1 MYILAGLCSL
11 LSLYF
16 VTRLATGRTERR
28 SWLGWLL
35 TTTGAL
41 YTIYSSIVLVIIEN
55 LFMLL
60 VGWRRRD
67 RWSFWGRWLGWQLSV
82 AALMLPWL
90 ALALPRMRS
99 WSVVQAPAALS
110 FVLQLNAVLLSL
122 GISTDIGRYLLPSLA
137 LMVGLLG
144 GLYLLLRRE
153 NNSDAK
159 IALGEKLFL
168 LLASVLTPPL
178 LIWLLTQPR
187 SFFYTPRVEA
197 RYLLPFAPAF
207 YLLLAWAVIGWLSA
221 PRLKWIG
228 YLLSGGLLLLAGWT
242 LPQHYQPRYFQDE
255 YTTLTKLI
263 WTYAAP
269 GDLVI
274 LVSGN
279 RYPLFLT
286 YYDRRPAPAN
296 RPPVFLMPNPPGEGE
311 LNAAYV
317 AELLHELQ
325 TEHQRI
331 WLVQVERALQDPAGL
346 AAAWLSAHYE
356 RPLSYDFG
364 YNNLSLFA
372 ATAGE
377 LAVPL
382 PNLRPQHDLSAELA
396 PGVELL
402 GYDLLTSKF
411 RAGDVVRLGLY
422 LHVREAATLTV
433 TQVGQD
439 GRAVAAESVALVPQK
454 GIIRHQ
460 VTVGITPYTP
470 AQSYHFKLRGGT
482 GELLELANFEVTH
495 TAPAVKIA
503 EIPHPL
509 TASVGAEFELLGYRL
524 SGMRQREPPRA
535 RPGET
540 LNLTLYWQSQ
550 GPVERSYKIFTHL
563 VGTEYNPVT
572 KGLLWAQDDQIPLEG
587 AYPTNQ
593 WLPRI
598 PLADHYKLA
607 IPPNAP
613 PGAYQLTVGMYTV
626 ADGQRL
632 PVAGEGAV
640 PESGYILLTTLRV
653 QP

>member
-1 MYILAGLCSL
+1 MSNHWRRRGLIILGLLVAYLLRVYKLGEQNIWWDEGLSVLAARKSFVGITLWTAADVHPPLYFWLLWGWQRLAGETEFALRYITVIASMLTVALLYPWGRRLARPAVGVGALWLLALSRFHIWWAQEMRMYILAGLCSL

-67 RWSFWGRWLGWQLSV
+67 RWSFWRRWLGWQLGV

-99 WSVVQAPAALS
+99 WSVVQAPASLS

-122 GISTDIGRYLLPSLA
+122 GISTNIGRYLFPSLA
-137 LMVGLLG
+137 LLVGLLG
-144 GLYLLLRRE
+144 GLCLLPRKE
-153 NNSDAK
+153 NNSEAK

-197 RYLLPFAPAF
+197 RYLLPFAPVF

-228 YLLSGGLLLLAGWT
+228 YLLSGGLLFLAGWT
-242 LPQHYQPRYFQDE
+242 LPQHYQPRYFRDE
-255 YTTLTKLI
+255 YSTLTKLI
-263 WTYAAP
+263 WTYAEP
-269 GDLVI
+269 DDVVV

-286 YYDRRPAPAN
+286 YYERRPAPAN

-331 WLVQVERALQDPAGL
+331 WLVQVER
-346 AAAWLSAHYE
+346 
-356 RPLSYDFG
+356 
-364 YNNLSLFA
+364 
-372 ATAGE
+372 
-377 LAVPL
+377 
-382 PNLRPQHDLSAELA
+382 
-396 PGVELL
+396 
-402 GYDLLTSKF
+402 
-411 RAGDVVRLGLY
+411 
-422 LHVREAATLTV
+422 
-433 TQVGQD
+433 
-439 GRAVAAESVALVPQK
+439 
-454 GIIRHQ
+454 
-460 VTVGITPYTP
+460 
-470 AQSYHFKLRGGT
+470 
-482 GELLELANFEVTH
+482 
-495 TAPAVKIA
+495 
-503 EIPHPL
+503 
-509 TASVGAEFELLGYRL
+509 
-524 SGMRQREPPRA
+524 
-535 RPGET
+535 
-540 LNLTLYWQSQ
+540 
-550 GPVERSYKIFTHL
+550 
-563 VGTEYNPVT
+563 
-572 KGLLWAQDDQIPLEG
+572 
-587 AYPTNQ
+587 
-593 WLPRI
+593 
-598 PLADHYKLA
+598 
-607 IPPNAP
+607 
-613 PGAYQLTVGMYTV
+613 
-626 ADGQRL
+626 
-632 PVAGEGAV
+632 
-640 PESGYILLTTLRV
+640 
-653 QP
+653 